1 MTKRHDELDLS
12 IDKFLD
18 NITGWLA
25 KHLRFLF
32 FAFASLAVFWLF
44 LLPTWKSWLPYVGY
58 GAWFFMQILFAVLFI
73 IVQFV
78 ALFWFLGRG
87 RVYWVMPGETG
98 VGFADYKGNPEVL
111 EAARRI
117 VVLLRGVQAFKEMG
131 GEVIR
136 GLLLIGPPGT
146 GKSYLAQCISTEAGV
161 PFGYASAPSFQ
172 NMFMGISNLR
182 VMMLYGKAR
191 GLAKKYGACILFVD
205 EIDAIGASR
214 SAQGP
219 STGIGGFLFGGNSGM
234 LNELLLQMDPP
245 PQEQSRIGR
254 LLRKMGLRRGKAQ
267 MWPVLTI
274 GATNLPDVLDRALL
288 RPGRFDRKITVD
300 LPDADGRQEI
310 LEYYLSKVRHEEM
323 PMSKMVS
330 DTIGYTPV
338 AVKYV
343 INEAVVHAHFD
354 GRSAITYDDFTQA
367 REAHEWGLRQPI
379 KSMSAEER
387 RRIAF
392 HEAGH
397 CFAQLSLLP
406 RERMAKV
413 TIIRHGQAL
422 GLSATKP
429 LEEMYTSSR
438 EELMAD
444 IQCSLASRAAE
455 EVFLG
460 TALTGVTQDLEQAT
474 RAAGACI
481 TWFGMNGDLYSA
493 RAFHEI
499 VPDAQSKRE
508 IKKLLKEEYQKVK
521 TLIETNRD
529 TVAALAEALLE
540 KSELDEEEIRE
551 IVVRTERGVAV

>member
-1 MTKRHDELDLS
+1 MSKRHDQLDES
-12 IDKFLD
+12 ISNFLD
-18 NITGWLA
+18 NLFGWLGS
-25 KHLRFLF
+25 HLRLLLF
-32 FAFASLAVFWLF
+32 TIVSLSVFYLF
-44 LLPTWKSWLPYVGY
+44 LLPSWRMWLPFVGD
-58 GAWFFMQILFAVLFI
+58 GVMFVLQLLIAVFMMIIQI
-73 IVQFV
+73 V

-87 RVYWVMPGETG
+87 RVYWVKPGETG

-111 EAARRI
+111 ESARRI
-117 VVLLRGVQAFKEMG
+117 VVLLRGVKEFKAMG

-136 GLLLIGPPGT
+136 GLLLVGPPGT

-172 NMFMGISNLR
+172 NMFFGISNLKIMR
-182 VMMLYGKAR
+182 LYGKAR
-191 GLAKKYGACILFVD
+191 GLARQYGACILFID

-214 SAQGP
+214 SSQGA
-219 STGIGGFLFGGNSGM
+219 SGGMGGALFGGGSGM

-245 PQEQSRIGR
+245 PQEQGWFGR
-254 LLRKMGLRRGKAQ
+254 LLRRVGLRRGKALT
-267 MWPVLTI
+267 WPVLTI
-274 GATNLPDVLDRALL
+274 GATNLAEVLDTALL

-310 LEYYLSKVRHEEM
+310 LEYYLAKVRHENL
-323 PMSKMVS
+323 PVDRMVS

-338 AVKYV
+338 GIKYV

-354 GRSAITYDDFTQA
+354 GRTTIGYDDFTLA

-379 KSMSAEER
+379 KNMSAEER
-387 RRIAF
+387 RRIAY

-397 CFAQLSLLP
+397 CFAQVKLLP

-429 LEEMYTSSR
+429 LEEMYTNSR
-438 EELMAD
+438 EELLAD

-460 TALTGVTQDLEQAT
+460 TALTGVTADLEQAT
-474 RAAGACI
+474 RAAGACV
-481 TWFGMNGDLYSA
+481 TWFGMDGDLYSY
-493 RAFHEI
+493 RAFHEV
-499 VPDAQSKRE
+499 VPDAHTKRQIRKMLAE
-508 IKKLLKEEYQKVK
+508 QHRSVK
-521 TLIETNRD
+521 ALIEANRD
-529 TVAALAEALLE
+529 TVDALAQALLQ
-540 KSELDEEEIRE
+540 KNELDGQEIRS
-551 IVVRTERGVAV
+551 IVAQVEQGVAS